1 MFTSSRCGTPE
12 YISPEVILSR
22 GHDAAVDWWS
32 LGVLVY
38 EMLIGEPPFV
48 HSERTRLF
56 EMIVTGNVVYLRPVS
71 AAARALINALL
82 VTNPSERLGNMQHGV
97 DAIKNHAFFAGIDW
111 NIVGQRG
118 LTPPLRPQATQ
129 YKFEALPPV
138 QLSSRSAAEVDDLF
152 VDF

>member
-1 MFTSSRCGTPE
+1 
-12 YISPEVILSR
+12 LSR

-32 LGVLVY
+32 LGVLLY

-56 EMIVTGNVVYLRPVS
+56 EMIVTGTVNYPRPVS
-71 AAARALINALL
+71 PAARALINALL
-82 VTNPSERLGNMQHGV
+82 VTNPSERLGNMQYGV
-97 DAIKNHAFFAGIDW
+97 DAIKNHPFFASIDW
-111 NIVGQRG
+111 NIVAQRG

-129 YKFEALPPV
+129 YKFDALPPV
-138 QLSSRSAAEVDDLF
+138 QLSSRSTAEVDELF